1 MIYYS
6 CILTSC
12 EAPLSWPVSVQLS
25 YDVYDSC
32 IFNICSEN
40 VVHRRNLYAW
50 VHARQFYPSS
60 QDRSNSSCSE
70 QL

>member
-12 EAPLSWPVSVQLS
+12 EAPLSWPVPVQLS

-32 IFNICSEN
+32 ILNICSEN
-40 VVHRRNLYAW
+40 VHHRNLYAW
-50 VHARQFYPSS
+50 VYIQHLYPSS